1 MIEGIIVL
9 IAAAV
14 LFLIF
19 LYNRFIKLK
28 NMADEAWSGIDV
40 QLKRRYDLIPNLA
53 ACVEGYATHEKETLA
68 KVVELRN
75 TAMKASSVSEKS
87 KADNALSESLK
98 SVFALSEA
106 YPDLKA
112 NQNFL
117 DLQKQLGDIEDTLQN
132 ARRYYNATVRDYNIA
147 AESFPS
153 CLIAKQFGFEK
164 KDFFEA
170 AENEK
175 EAVKVSF
182 K

>member
-1 MIEGIIVL
+1 M
-9 IAAAV
+9 
-14 LFLIF
+14 
-19 LYNRFIKLK
+19 
-28 NMADEAWSGIDV
+28 
-40 QLKRRYDLIPNLA
+40 
-53 ACVEGYATHEKETLA
+53 
-68 KVVELRN
+68 
-75 TAMKASSVSEKS
+75 
-87 KADNALSESLK
+87 
-98 SVFALSEA
+98 SEA

-147 AESFPS
+147 ADSFPS